1 MIALL
6 TLCAICQTSLRSWGM
21 PGEDARVGVLRG
33 LVPSFRE
40 LRGQRLTNALLRS
53 ELQRHVGG
61 VVHLPPEFRRKRA
74 DQQHFITGQPKREVL
89 LAAWHAFTDLREKH
103 AAAREAAAAAKKAEA
118 NAVEAAKA
126 NVPWTD
132 AA

>member
-1 MIALL
+1 
-6 TLCAICQTSLRSWGM
+6 M

-89 LAAWHAFTDLREKH
+89 LAAWHAFTDLREKR
-103 AAAREAAAAAKKAEA
+103 AAAREAAAAAKKAGA